1 MPFLQD
7 HPRFAGISLPPSGWV
22 LAILLVLY
30 ICVGLV
36 GHDPWKH
43 DDAIT
48 IGLVYDIYTNGHW
61 LMPQLAGQPYP
72 DAPLYY
78 WVAAS
83 AAHLFS
89 WILPLHD
96 ATRLASGVFTLLAL
110 EFILLAA
117 RELHGKE
124 HAANAPLALAGS
136 IGFLYHAHEA
146 QPMLAALC
154 ALTAAYWALA
164 LLPRR
169 PRFAALVLGFALAGG
184 FLSNGMLPLLAVL
197 PATVLA
203 LWKSDEKPRLGAH
216 LLGAVLL
223 AAALAGAWL
232 IPLGYRAP
240 EYLTQFLSAETAPI
254 FAAHNPI
261 ANILRQLGLLV
272 WYAWPALPLAAWALW
287 AKRRALSTR
296 ALAWPG
302 LAFVATLLI
311 LGIGVEVRSA
321 SALLLLPPLVLLAT
335 PGVALLRRGAANAFD
350 WFGMMA
356 FTFFAG
362 IAWIAWSAMTFGW
375 PERLARQAARLEP
388 GFVARFDIVT
398 ALIALACTLTW
409 FWLIFTSP
417 RSPMRGLMHWMAGL
431 TLLWVLI
438 ANLLM
443 PWIDYGKSY
452 RPVAGQLSAAL
463 PARIQDGNPERG
475 RCIAN
480 GNLPNSILASLYYFN
495 NLRTLPLESEAGKRC
510 NWLLV
515 HGEVRDTAKMSAAG
529 WRKVWEGKRPGDRR
543 ESDKFHVYRRDRSHP
558 LAEMPELPPPDTRE
572 TALPA
577 PRPLEANP
585 PAPPAP

>member
-431 TLLWVLI
+431 TLFWVLI